1 MKKLMF
7 NEQEYLLI
15 QDYKN
20 GFDIEVVT
28 ERLTEYF
35 AEYDYVFGD
44 WAYGKLRMKGFCKK
58 ENPNLNKTN
67 DYDNLNQYIKEYC
80 AFECKYF
87 VLEKVP
93 S

>member
-1 MKKLMF
+1 MKKLTF
-7 NEQEYLLI
+7 NEKEYQLI

-20 GFDIEVVT
+20 GFDIDVVT

-35 AEYDYVFGD
+35 DEYDYVFGD

-58 ENPNLNKTN
+58 ENPNFNNSN
-67 DYDNLNQYIKEYC
+67 DYNTLDQYIKDYC

-93 S
+93 N